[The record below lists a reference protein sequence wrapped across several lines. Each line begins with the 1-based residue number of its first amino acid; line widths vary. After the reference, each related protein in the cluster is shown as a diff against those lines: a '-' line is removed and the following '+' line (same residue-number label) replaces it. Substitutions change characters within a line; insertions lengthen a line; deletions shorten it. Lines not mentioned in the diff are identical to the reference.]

1 MTRAVITAAA
11 ICLLITAQVRAQ
23 VGVGVGVGGGYG
35 VPFYGGGYHAST
47 AAEGYAT
54 GMGNL
59 VSAAGSYNLQTS
71 QAAIN
76 LETAR
81 SQNLDNRLKGT
92 QTYFEMQKI
101 NTAAR
106 KSTESPYMSSEDS
119 WRYASMSAPK
129 RLSATQ
135 LDPVTGK
142 IYWPLVL
149 RDPRYSDYC
158 KQLDQ
163 LFVMRENSH
172 GGIGYETYQQVEGLI
187 KSFMADL
194 QKNINDYD
202 ADAYLK
208 ARSFIES
215 LGYEAKLPAV

>member
-1 MTRAVITAAA
+1 MTRAVIATTAVV
-11 ICLLITAQVRAQ
+11 LLVFARANAQ
-23 VGVGVGVGGGYG
+23 VGVGGGYG
-35 VPFYGGGYHAST
+35 YGVPYYGGGYHAST
-47 AAEGYAT
+47 AAEGYAN
-54 GMGNL
+54 GMANV

-76 LETAR
+76 LESAR

-106 KSTESPYMSSEDS
+106 KATESPYMSSEDS
-119 WRYASMSAPK
+119 WRYASMAAPK

-135 LDPVTGK
+135 LDPVTGR
-142 IYWPLVL
+142 IYWPIALQ
-149 RDPRYSDYC
+149 DPRYGDYC

-163 LFVMRENSH
+163 LFAQREASH
-172 GGIGYETYQQVEGLI
+172 GGIGYETYRQVEQLI
-187 KSFMADL
+187 KSFMVDL
-194 QKNINDYD
+194 QKNINDYAPND
-202 ADAYLK
+202 YLR